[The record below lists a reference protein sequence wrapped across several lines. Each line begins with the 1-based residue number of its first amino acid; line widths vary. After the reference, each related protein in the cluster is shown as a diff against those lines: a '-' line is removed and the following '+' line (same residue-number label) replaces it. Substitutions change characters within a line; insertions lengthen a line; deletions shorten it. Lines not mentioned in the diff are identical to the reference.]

1 MVGLE
6 DRKAASDED
15 LRRPA
20 MRSSSA
26 AGKPDS
32 ARCWL
37 AATTCGGRREVSGGD
52 RSTRQQGG
60 ISPAWMRRVR
70 RGSVASAD
78 RFNTCMKNVV
88 VTSGGQ
94 VGEKH
99 R

>member
-1 MVGLE
+1 VVGLE
-6 DRKAASDED
+6 DRMAAPDED
-15 LRRPA
+15 PRRPM
-20 MRSSSA
+20 MRSSST

-52 RSTRQQGG
+52 QSTRQLGG
-60 ISPAWMRRVR
+60 VSPAWMRRVR

-78 RFNTCMKNVV
+78 RFNTCVKNAV

-94 VGEKH
+94 VGKK
-99 R
+99 RR